1 MVKIR
6 TFLATLTPAI
16 ALASGSA
23 TAAGEQRPALALS
36 ISEFD
41 DRIELELI
49 ADSPVEQHVD
59 YTIELVGASRAKHRG
74 STQLSAGSSQV
85 LSRLNANYDESWC
98 ATVDVKEA
106 SGQSYTLVAG
116 DCDI

>member
-1 MVKIR
+1 MTKIR
-6 TFLATLTPAI
+6 SFLATLTPFI
-16 ALASGSA
+16 ALASA
-23 TAAGEQRPALALS
+23 NPAGADEQRPALALS
-36 ISEFD
+36 VVEHH